1 MQLPFLACTGISVAQ
16 TGCLIS
22 WKRRKKQQCGMPVD
36 DFSVAVRA
44 HPRSSCATTRALQQR
59 PGAGAH

>member
-16 TGCLIS
+16 TVCPIS
-22 WKRRKKQQCGMPVD
+22 WKRRKQQRCAMSVD
-36 DFSVAVRA
+36 DFSVVVRA